1 MPLQDA
7 CKALETLARLTEGA
21 GDETKINAAIKELLA
36 LTKGKSSLNRLED
49 ELKIWQGKL
58 AVILKEPM
66 GRKGMAKHARY
77 WMSVI
82 PSEVEGSVFPPE
94 ADPSFGGKNKI
105 PRFPTVARNDNDG
118 KLKDKC
124 GVFGVFGHK
133 EAPYLTYLGL
143 YALQHRGEES
153 AGIVVSDGKKM
164 THHRGMGHVQ
174 DVFEGRTMESLVGD
188 RAIGHVRYST
198 TGSSNIKNA
207 QPILVDYSRGE
218 IAIAHNGNI
227 VNAEILRSEL
237 EAYGSIFQT
246 TTDSEIIIHLMAK
259 PSLRNV
265 DEGAVEALT
274 RVKGAYSL
282 VFLTHDT
289 LIAARDP
296 QGFRPLWLGKLG
308 DAYVVASETCAF
320 DIMDAQAIREIE
332 PGEVVFITA
341 KGIRS
346 VKISEP
352 GEKHAHCI
360 FEHVYFSRPDS
371 RIFGES
377 VHLVREKFG
386 RQLAIEQPAPGADIV
401 IPVPDSGNSA
411 ALGFSQQSGV
421 PLEAGIIRNHY
432 VGRTFIQ
439 PSQGIRDFKVR
450 VKFNLVKEVLK
461 GKSVVVVDD
470 SIVRGT
476 TSKMRVKSLRQAGA
490 KEVHLRISCPPHR
503 FPCAYGIDF
512 PTREEL
518 IANRYSDEEIRKY
531 LECDS
536 VGYLSL
542 EGMLKCVSYAKENYC
557 TACWSGKYPIP
568 FEGAG
573 KFHTEKCGRS

>member
-1 MPLQDA
+1 
-7 CKALETLARLTEGA
+7 
-21 GDETKINAAIKELLA
+21 
-36 LTKGKSSLNRLED
+36 
-49 ELKIWQGKL
+49 
-58 AVILKEPM
+58 
-66 GRKGMAKHARY
+66 
-77 WMSVI
+77 MSY
-82 PSEVEGSVFPPE
+82 E
-94 ADPSFGGKNKI
+94 
-105 PRFPTVARNDNDG
+105 
-118 KLKDKC
+118 LKDKC
-124 GVFGVFGHK
+124 GVFGIFGHK
-133 EAPYLTYLGL
+133 DAPYLTYLGL

-153 AGIVVSDGKKM
+153 AGIVVSDGKTM
-164 THHRGMGHVQ
+164 MSHRGMGHVQ
-174 DVFEGRTMESLVGD
+174 EVFEGKILEALSGD
-188 RAIGHVRYST
+188 RGIGHVRYST
-198 TGSSNIKNA
+198 TGSSNLKNA

-218 IAIAHNGNI
+218 IAIAHNGNL
-227 VNAEILRSEL
+227 VNADILRSEL

-259 PSLRNV
+259 PALRNIE
-265 DEGAVEALT
+265 EGVIEALS

-282 VFLTHDT
+282 VFLTHNT

-296 QGFRPLWLGKLG
+296 QGFRPLWLGKIG
-308 DAYVVASETCAF
+308 DAHVVASETCAF
-320 DIMDAQAIREIE
+320 DIMEAESVREIE
-332 PGEVVFITA
+332 PGEILFISS
-341 KGIRS
+341 KGIKS
-346 VKISEP
+346 VKTSQ
-352 GEKHAHCI
+352 GEAHAHCI

-371 RIFGES
+371 KIFGES

-386 RQLAIEQPAPGADIV
+386 RRLAIEQPAPGADIV

-411 ALGFSQQSGV
+411 ALGFSQESGI

-439 PSQGIRDFKVR
+439 PSQGMRDFKVR

-518 IANRYSDEEIRKY
+518 IANRYSSEEIRKY

-542 EGMLKCVSYAKENYC
+542 EGMLECASQPKENYC

-568 FEGAG
+568 FQNVN
-573 KFHTEKCGRS
+573 KFHAEKCR

>member
-1 MPLQDA
+1 
-7 CKALETLARLTEGA
+7 
-21 GDETKINAAIKELLA
+21 
-36 LTKGKSSLNRLED
+36 
-49 ELKIWQGKL
+49 
-58 AVILKEPM
+58 
-66 GRKGMAKHARY
+66 
-77 WMSVI
+77 MSY
-82 PSEVEGSVFPPE
+82 E
-94 ADPSFGGKNKI
+94 
-105 PRFPTVARNDNDG
+105 
-118 KLKDKC
+118 LKDKC
-124 GVFGVFGHK
+124 GVFGIFGHK
-133 EAPYLTYLGL
+133 DAPYLTYLGL

-153 AGIVVSDGKKM
+153 AGIVLSDGKKM
-164 THHRGMGHVQ
+164 SSHRGMGHVQ
-174 DVFEGRTMESLVGD
+174 EVFEGKILEGLSGD
-188 RAIGHVRYST
+188 RGIGHVRYST
-198 TGSSNIKNA
+198 TGSSNLKNA

-218 IAIAHNGNI
+218 IAIAHNGNL
-227 VNAEILRSEL
+227 VNADILRSEL

-259 PSLRNV
+259 PSLRNIE
-265 DEGAVEALT
+265 EGVIEALG

-282 VFLTHDT
+282 VFLTHNT

-296 QGFRPLWLGKLG
+296 QGFRPLWLGKIG
-308 DAYVVASETCAF
+308 ETFVVASETCAF
-320 DIMDAQAIREIE
+320 DIMEAEAIREIE
-332 PGEVVFITA
+332 PGEILFISS
-341 KGIRS
+341 KGVKS
-346 VKISEP
+346 VKTSQGEP
-352 GEKHAHCI
+352 HAHCI

-371 RIFGES
+371 KIFGES

-386 RQLAIEQPAPGADIV
+386 RRLAIEQPALGADIV

-411 ALGFSQQSGV
+411 ALGFSQQSGI

-439 PSQGIRDFKVR
+439 PSQGMRDFKVR

-490 KEVHLRISCPPHR
+490 REVHLRISCPPHR

-518 IANRYSDEEIRKY
+518 IANRYSSEEIRKY

-542 EGMLKCVSYAKENYC
+542 EGMLACASQPKENYC

-568 FEGAG
+568 FEGIN
-573 KFHTEKCGRS
+573 KFHAEKVLKT

>member
-1 MPLQDA
+1 
-7 CKALETLARLTEGA
+7 
-21 GDETKINAAIKELLA
+21 
-36 LTKGKSSLNRLED
+36 
-49 ELKIWQGKL
+49 
-58 AVILKEPM
+58 
-66 GRKGMAKHARY
+66 MA
-77 WMSVI
+77 
-82 PSEVEGSVFPPE
+82 EE
-94 ADPSFGGKNKI
+94 
-105 PRFPTVARNDNDG
+105 
-118 KLKDKC
+118 LKDKC

-153 AGIVVSDGKKM
+153 AGIIVSDGKKM
-164 THHRGMGHVQ
+164 TSHRGMGHVQ
-174 DVFEGRTMESLVGD
+174 DVFDDRAMEKLAGD

-218 IAIAHNGNI
+218 IAIAHNGNL

>member
-1 MPLQDA
+1 
-7 CKALETLARLTEGA
+7 
-21 GDETKINAAIKELLA
+21 
-36 LTKGKSSLNRLED
+36 
-49 ELKIWQGKL
+49 
-58 AVILKEPM
+58 
-66 GRKGMAKHARY
+66 
-77 WMSVI
+77 MS
-82 PSEVEGSVFPPE
+82 
-94 ADPSFGGKNKI
+94 A
-105 PRFPTVARNDNDG
+105 
-118 KLKDKC
+118 LKDKC

-133 EAPYLTYLGL
+133 DAPYLTYLGL

-153 AGIVVSDGKKM
+153 SGIIVSDGKTM
-164 THHRGMGHVQ
+164 NSHRGMGHVQ
-174 DVFEGRTMESLVGD
+174 DVFDPARLESLKGD
-188 RAIGHVRYST
+188 RGIGHVRYST

-259 PSLRNV
+259 PSLRNIEEGVV
-265 DEGAVEALT
+265 DALA
-274 RVKGAYSL
+274 RVQGAYSL
-282 VFLTHDT
+282 VFLTHNY
-289 LIAARDP
+289 LVAARDP
-296 QGFRPLWLGKLG
+296 QGFRPLWLGKIG

-320 DIMDAQAIREIE
+320 DIMEAQAVREIE
-332 PGEVVFITA
+332 PGEVLFISS
-341 KGIRS
+341 KGLKS
-346 VKISEP
+346 VKMESDI
-352 GEKHAHCI
+352 KRHAHCI

-371 RIFGES
+371 KIFGES
-377 VHLVREKFG
+377 VHLVRERFG

-411 ALGFSQQSGV
+411 ALGFSQESGV

-439 PSQGIRDFKVR
+439 PSQGMRDFKVR

-461 GKSVVVVDD
+461 GRSVVVVDD

-490 KEVHLRISCPPHR
+490 REVHLRISCPPHR

-518 IANRYSDEEIRKY
+518 IANRYSAEEIRKY

-557 TACWSGKYPIP
+557 TACWSGEYPVPFQGVDKYH
-568 FEGAG
+568 A
-573 KFHTEKCGRS
+573 EKCSR